1 MPRLRQPSLPVRVA
15 LLLLAGCLLSGCP
28 APPPPYQ
35 QQFPA
40 FGTQVR
46 IEIRGVAP
54 DQARAAADAVA
65 ADFRRVD
72 RDWYA
77 YGDGELARVNAA
89 LLQGHTATL
98 SPELLPLVQRALT
111 LHRQSGGAFDPA
123 VCALVRLWQFDR
135 EENLAV
141 AVDRPP
147 RAEVQALREHQGR
160 LSDLTLTGNTLQTRR
175 PLCIDLG
182 GMAKG
187 TALERARQVLT
198 AQGIRYALV
207 DIGGSSL
214 LALGPPADTTA
225 AKPWR
230 VGLQDPRG
238 AGVLGALDLAP
249 GETVDT
255 SGDYERSFTAGGQR
269 FHHILDPRTG
279 EPASGVASVTIIS
292 RDGELG
298 DVAST
303 ALLAGGLRDWEKRAR
318 ALGISEVLLITSDGR
333 LLMTPSMEERLL
345 HSNGGELPR
354 VAWARPGS

>member
-1 MPRLRQPSLPVRVA
+1 MPTVRQPARPA
-15 LLLLAGCLLSGCP
+15 ALLLAGLLSGCP
-28 APPPPYQ
+28 AAPPPYQ
-35 QQFPA
+35 QEFPA
-40 FGTQVR
+40 FGTRVR

-54 DQARAAADAVA
+54 DQARAAAEAVA
-65 ADFRRVD
+65 IDFRRVG

-89 LLQGHTATL
+89 LLSGQPATL
-98 SPELLPLVQRALT
+98 SAELLPLVQRALA

-141 AVDRPP
+141 AVDRPS
-147 RAEVQALREHQGR
+147 RAEIRALRAHQGR
-160 LSDLTLTGNTLQTRR
+160 LRDLTLTGNTLRSRR

-182 GMAKG
+182 GLAKG
-187 TALERARQVLT
+187 TALERARRIL
-198 AQGIRYALV
+198 AARGIGYALV

-214 LALGPPADTTA
+214 LALGPPAGA
-225 AKPWR
+225 PSARPWR

-238 AGVLGALDLAP
+238 PGVLGTLQLSP

-255 SGDYERSFTAGGQR
+255 SGDYARSFSAGGQR

-279 EPASGVASVTIIS
+279 EPSSGVASVTVIS

-298 DVAST
+298 DAAST
-303 ALLAGGLRDWEKRAR
+303 ALLAGGLQGWAERAR
-318 ALGISEVLLITSDGR
+318 SLGVSEALLITSGGQM
-333 LLMTPSMEERLL
+333 LTTPSMRERLL
-345 HSNGGELPR
+345 RANGGELPR
-354 VAWARPGS
+354 VAWAPAGY